1 MDAVLPLLLI
11 IGGLVAAIFLALGI
25 LGRFARTSIFD
36 TDASTA
42 AVALRTPAE
51 RLAAKDA
58 YADKRSIRS
67 SGDPL
72 DTPGSLKGGIP
83 DVPVTI
89 EEDDPEASSLPPSSP
104 TPPEFLPVKED
115 APKEPT
121 EHAQDNIPA
130 SPAIPLPSAATIAA
144 DAGPSASP
152 SDGGLGAGCDDA
164 EQPASRAVRD
174 SGETLTQPPVRDAL
188 PETDEGIP
196 LPADVGPERPSA
208 SPLEDS
214 LDPASEPGDEIPA
227 ETPLTCDTP
236 ADPEADAEVAES
248 ASPSSD
254 ASEEIRPDK
263 PDEGDREVGPA
274 TVIEPTPELP
284 SSSTSTWPKHPAVH
298 RDRRGKRRISRAATG
313 PSEAVPAGPAPVAR
327 AAAEVKLRLSLHP
340 IHRAARISVV
350 LTRPDGFPER
360 ITIQAG
366 HVVEAYDMQR
376 YDDLDLRW
384 TGELLDGELRL
395 ASTDGFQWLRSA
407 RQVHIF
413 AADPNE
419 QL

>member
-1 MDAVLPLLLI
+1 MPFLRLWDAPSHASLRTCSTSHAPRQGDRAAMDAVLPLLLI

-174 SGETLTQPPVRDAL
+174 SGETLRS
-188 PETDEGIP
+188 
-196 LPADVGPERPSA
+196 RPSA
-208 SPLEDS
+208 
-214 LDPASEPGDEIPA
+214 
-227 ETPLTCDTP
+227 TRCQRLTKAFRFLLTLAQNDQ
-236 ADPEADAEVAES
+236 A
-248 ASPSSD
+248 
-254 ASEEIRPDK
+254 
-263 PDEGDREVGPA
+263 
-274 TVIEPTPELP
+274 L
-284 SSSTSTWPKHPAVH
+284 
-298 RDRRGKRRISRAATG
+298 RR
-313 PSEAVPAGPAPVAR
+313 
-327 AAAEVKLRLSLHP
+327 
-340 IHRAARISVV
+340 
-350 LTRPDGFPER
+350 
-360 ITIQAG
+360 
-366 HVVEAYDMQR
+366 
-376 YDDLDLRW
+376 
-384 TGELLDGELRL
+384 
-395 ASTDGFQWLRSA
+395 
-407 RQVHIF
+407 
-413 AADPNE
+413 
-419 QL
+419 